1 MAHKKYAYI
10 IMSARIWGSIP
21 HVAFCFGLR
30 KNLKSQSP
38 HTLLVDSTKSPG
50 EVLGVL
56 VESKWTPDG
65 PHQDS
70 TRNPTGICKE
80 STRVQTG
87 PVGECKLQLI
97 CPVCGSK

>member
-38 HTLLVDSTKSPG
+38 HTLLVDSLTHHEEFSRSPSKPVAQCKVIRIVNTG
-50 EVLGVL
+50 KCDLNLSMAL
-56 VESKWTPDG
+56 VPSYLSLMIR
-65 PHQDS
+65 QS
-70 TRNPTGICKE
+70 
-80 STRVQTG
+80 Q
-87 PVGECKLQLI
+87 
-97 CPVCGSK
+97 